1 MSELMVNAATFHAA
15 RLLSMG
21 GAVSKSTSRVQRNS
35 RLSAHPVGWNH
46 EASGPYSSTAEGEY
60 FSISDLAREFSVTL
74 RALRFYESKG
84 LLNPKREG
92 NLRLYSADDRAKL
105 ARILKGK
112 QLGFTLSEI
121 RALVAGEGKAA
132 NPTGL
137 HLSREQCVE
146 QIKLLERQKKEIE
159 DAIAELRQTY
169 TDLYTR
175 SGGEM
180 DS

>member
-1 MSELMVNAATFHAA
+1 MT
-15 RLLSMG
+15 
-21 GAVSKSTSRVQRNS
+21 
-35 RLSAHPVGWNH
+35 AHPVRWIH
-46 EASGPYSSTAEGEY
+46 EGSALYSTTEEGEY
-60 FSISDLAREFSVTL
+60 FSISDLAREFNVTL

-84 LLNPKREG
+84 LRKPKREG
-92 NLRLYSADDRAKL
+92 NLRLYNAEDRNRL

-121 RALVAGEGKAA
+121 RALVADEGASSEA
-132 NPTGL
+132 TATGL

-175 SGGEM
+175 GG
-180 DS
+180 DLVS

>member
-1 MSELMVNAATFHAA
+1 MVNLEGPCICASSAQVGQQGDVHI
-15 RLLSMG
+15 M
-21 GAVSKSTSRVQRNS
+21 SREEKADMT
-35 RLSAHPVGWNH
+35 AHPVQWIQDGANL
-46 EASGPYSSTAEGEY
+46 YSVTDGTEY

-84 LLNPKREG
+84 LLKPKREG
-92 NLRLYSADDRAKL
+92 NLRLYSADDRARL

-121 RALVAGEGKAA
+121 RAMIADGTK
-132 NPTGL
+132 GL

-146 QIKLLERQKKEIE
+146 QIKLLERQKKDIE
-159 DAIAELRQTY
+159 DAITELRQTY

-175 SGGEM
+175 SGG
-180 DS
+180 DLAS

>member
-1 MSELMVNAATFHAA
+1 LA
-15 RLLSMG
+15 
-21 GAVSKSTSRVQRNS
+21 
-35 RLSAHPVGWNH
+35 AHPVRWLH
-46 EASGPYSSTAEGEY
+46 DASGPYSNTAGGEY
-60 FSISDLAREFSVTL
+60 FSISDLAREFNVTL

-84 LLNPKREG
+84 LLKPKREG
-92 NLRLYSADDRAKL
+92 NLRLYSARL
-105 ARILKGK
+105 SRILKGK

-121 RALVAGEGKAA
+121 RALVADESIPP

-159 DAIAELRQTY
+159 DAIAELRRTY

-175 SGGEM
+175 TGGEPT
-180 DS
+180 S

>member
-1 MSELMVNAATFHAA
+1 MA
-15 RLLSMG
+15 G
-21 GAVSKSTSRVQRNS
+21 
-35 RLSAHPVGWNH
+35 
-46 EASGPYSSTAEGEY
+46 GEY
-60 FSISDLAREFSVTL
+60 FSISDLAREFGVTL

-84 LLNPKREG
+84 LLKPKREG
-92 NLRLYSADDRAKL
+92 NLRLYSAEDRTRL
-105 ARILKGK
+105 SRILKGK

-121 RALVAGEGKAA
+121 RALVADESIPP

-159 DAIAELRQTY
+159 DGIAELRRTY

-175 SGGEM
+175 TGGEPT
-180 DS
+180 S

>member
-1 MSELMVNAATFHAA
+1 V
-15 RLLSMG
+15 
-21 GAVSKSTSRVQRNS
+21 
-35 RLSAHPVGWNH
+35 SAHPVRWIGD
-46 EASGPYSSTAEGEY
+46 ASGTYSGTAAGEF

-84 LLNPKREG
+84 LLRPKREG
-92 NLRLYSADDRAKL
+92 NLRLYSAEDRAKL

-121 RALVAGEGKAA
+121 RALVTDETATT

-137 HLSREQCVE
+137 HLSREQCIE

-159 DAIAELRQTY
+159 DAIAELRRTY

-175 SGGEM
+175 SGEPT
-180 DS
+180 S